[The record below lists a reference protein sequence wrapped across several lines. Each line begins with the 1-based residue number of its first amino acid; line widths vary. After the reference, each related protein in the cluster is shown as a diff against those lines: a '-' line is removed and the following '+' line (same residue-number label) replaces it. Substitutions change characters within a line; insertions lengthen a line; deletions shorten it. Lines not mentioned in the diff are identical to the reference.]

1 MNSLILLIILTLVSG
16 FFVMSE
22 LALTSAR
29 KIRLEILAKKGH
41 SGAKAAFALAHSP
54 NKFLSATQ
62 IGITLITLVMGV
74 VGGEAYAEKIAPYLE
89 PLPYI
94 GVYAHQIASAI
105 NIIFVAY
112 ITIVFGEMIPKRIA
126 LSKPEVISQLVAL
139 PMM

>member
-62 IGITLITLVMGV
+62 IGITLITIVMGV
-74 VGGEAYAEKIAPYLE
+74 VGGEAYAKKIAPYLE

-94 GVYAHQIASAI
+94 GVYARQIASAI
-105 NIIFVAY
+105 NIIFVLTSLLY
-112 ITIVFGEMIPKRIA
+112 
-126 LSKPEVISQLVAL
+126 LVK
-139 PMM
+139 